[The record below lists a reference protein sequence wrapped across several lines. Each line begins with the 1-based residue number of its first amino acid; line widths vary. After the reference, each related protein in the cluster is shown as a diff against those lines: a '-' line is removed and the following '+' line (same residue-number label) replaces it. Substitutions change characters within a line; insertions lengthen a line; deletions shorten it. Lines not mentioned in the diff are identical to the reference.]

1 MRLDDEAESQNVED
15 RRGDGGGFG
24 SGGFGAGPKTIGIGT
39 IIVALAASYFFGID
53 PSLIMQGASVIQGSP
68 PAQQPQHPQG
78 HRPPATD
85 QMSVFTRKVLGNTER
100 TWEHIFETQLNRR
113 YGPPTLVMFSGATPT
128 ACGTGQSAMGPFY
141 CPGDHKVYIDL
152 AFYDELRQRFGAGGD
167 FAQAY
172 VIAHEIGHHVQNL
185 LGVSEKVDA
194 ARRRMSEAQA
204 NQLSVR
210 MELQADCLA
219 GVWAATAQ
227 QANQQLLEPGDV
239 EEGLKAAAAIGDD
252 RLQRQAQGYVV
263 PEGFTHGTSEQRVRW
278 LRKGL
283 TGGNLRECDTFAAR
297 QL

>member
-15 RRGDGGGFG
+15 RRGGFGGGGFG
-24 SGGFGAGPKTIGIGT
+24 GPKTIGIGT
-39 IIVALAASYFFGID
+39 VIIALAASYFFGID
-53 PSLIMQGASVIQGSP
+53 PSVIMQGASVLQG
-68 PAQQPQHPQG
+68 QQPPQQQQVN
-78 HRPPATD
+78 RPPAND
-85 QMSVFTRKVLGNTER
+85 QMTVFTRKVLGNTER
-100 TWEHIFETQLNRR
+100 TWEHIFETELNRR
-113 YGPPTLVMFSGATPT
+113 YDPPKLVLFSGATPT

-185 LGVSEKVDA
+185 LGVSDKVDA
-194 ARRRMSEAQA
+194 ARRRMGQAQA

-219 GVWAATAQ
+219 GVWAANAQ
-227 QANQQLLEPGDV
+227 RANQQLLEPGDI
-239 EEGLKAAAAIGDD
+239 EQGLKAAAAIGDD

-263 PEGFTHGTSEQRVRW
+263 PEAFTHGTSEQRVRW
-278 LRKGL
+278 LRQGL
-283 TGGNLRECDTFAAR
+283 TTGDIRKCDTFAAR
-297 QL
+297 QP

>member
-15 RRGDGGGFG
+15 RRGGFG
-24 SGGFGAGPKTIGIGT
+24 GGGFGAGPKTIGIGT

-53 PSLIMQGASVIQGSP
+53 PSLIMQGASVIQG
-68 PAQQPQHPQG
+68 QQPTQQQAPPQAN
-78 HRPPATD
+78 RAPATD

-100 TWEHIFETQLNRR
+100 TWEHVFETQLNRR
-113 YGPPTLVMFSGATPT
+113 YTAPTLVMFSGATPT

-152 AFYDELRQRFGAGGD
+152 AFYNELRQRFGAGGD

-172 VIAHEIGHHVQNL
+172 VIAHEVGHHVQNL

-194 ARRRMSEAQA
+194 ARRRMGEAQA

-219 GVWAATAQ
+219 GVWAAAAQ
-227 QANQQLLEPGDV
+227 RANQQLLEPGDI
-239 EEGLKAAAAIGDD
+239 EDGLRAAAAIGDD

-263 PEGFTHGTSEQRVRW
+263 PEAFTHGSSEQRVRW

-283 TGGNLRECDTFAAR
+283 TAGSVRECDTFAAR

>member
-1 MRLDDEAESQNVED
+1 MRLDDESESQNVED
-15 RRGDGGGFG
+15 RRGGFGGGGFG
-24 SGGFGAGPKTIGIGT
+24 GPKTIGIGT
-39 IIVALAASYFFGID
+39 VIIALAASYFFGID
-53 PSLIMQGASVIQGSP
+53 PSVIMQGASVLQGQQAP
-68 PAQQPQHPQG
+68 QPQQQAN
-78 HRPPATD
+78 RAPAND
-85 QMSVFTRKVLGNTER
+85 QMTVFTRKVLGNTER
-100 TWEHIFETQLNRR
+100 TWEHIFETELNRR
-113 YGPPTLVMFSGATPT
+113 YEPPKLVLFTRATPT

-194 ARRRMSEAQA
+194 ARRRMGEAQA

-219 GVWAATAQ
+219 GVWAANAQ
-227 QANQQLLEPGDV
+227 RANQQLLEPGDI

-252 RLQRQAQGYVV
+252 RLQKQAQGYVV
-263 PEGFTHGTSEQRVRW
+263 PEAFTHGTSEQRVRW
-278 LRKGL
+278 LRQGL
-283 TGGNLRECDTFAAR
+283 TTGDIRKCDTFAAR

>member
-15 RRGDGGGFG
+15 RRGGFGGGGFG
-24 SGGFGAGPKTIGIGT
+24 GPTTIGIGT
-39 IIVALAASYFFGID
+39 IVIALAASYFFGID
-53 PSLIMQGASVIQGSP
+53 PSVIMQGASVLQGS
-68 PAQQPQHPQG
+68 QPQHQ
-78 HRPPATD
+78 HQQANRPPATD
-85 QMSVFTRKVLGNTER
+85 HMTVFTRKVLGNTER
-100 TWEHIFETQLNRR
+100 TWEHIFETELNRR
-113 YGPPTLVMFSGATPT
+113 YAPPTLVMFSGATPT

-141 CPGDHKVYIDL
+141 CPGDQKVYIDL

-185 LGVSEKVDA
+185 LGVSAKVDN
-194 ARRRMSEAQA
+194 ARRRMGEAQA

-219 GVWAATAQ
+219 GVWAANAQ
-227 QANQQLLEPGDV
+227 KANQQLLEPGDI

-263 PEGFTHGTSEQRVRW
+263 PEAFTHGTSEQRVRW
-278 LRKGL
+278 LRQGL
-283 TGGNLRECDTFAAR
+283 TTGDIRKCDTFAAR
-297 QL
+297 QP

>member
-15 RRGDGGGFG
+15 RRGGGGFG
-24 SGGFGAGPKTIGIGT
+24 GGGMRAGSIGIGT
-39 IIVALAASYFFGID
+39 LVIALAASYFFGID
-53 PSLIMQGASVIQGSP
+53 PSVILGGASRMQGSP
-68 PAQQPQHPQG
+68 QPQQQAQP
-78 HRPPATD
+78 HRPPAND
-85 QMSVFTRKVLGNTER
+85 QLGVFTRKVLGSTER
-100 TWEHIFETQLNRR
+100 TWEHIFETDLHRH
-113 YGPPTLVMFSGATPT
+113 YAPPTLVMFTGATPT

-172 VIAHEIGHHVQNL
+172 VIAHEVGHHVQNL

-194 ARRRMSEAQA
+194 ARRRMSEAQS

-219 GVWAATAQ
+219 GVWAATAGKL
-227 QANQQLLEPGDV
+227 NQQLLEPGDV

-278 LRKGL
+278 LRTGL
-283 TGGNLRECDTFAAR
+283 STGDLRKCDTFAAR
-297 QL
+297 QP